1 MKIGNEDRQ
10 KLIIAG
16 VLGFVLI
23 GVGYYFYSAMFGGPA
38 TPAPA
43 APVVTTVALPG
54 AGAEPASTSAV
65 VPATVP
71 AAGPR
76 VKEAGAV
83 KGSAG
88 NAQLDPTLHMGGMRA
103 AESLVYTGT
112 GRNIFAPGS
121 PMVVEAAIPKPIA
134 SARTIAQAA
143 SVVPVRTGPAP
154 PPPINLK
161 FFGVATQN
169 GKRRALLLQGDDVFL
184 ASTGDVIARRYR
196 IVAINTSSITVE
208 DMPNTNKQNLPL
220 LQN

>member
-1 MKIGNEDRQ
+1 MKIGNEDKQ

-16 VLGFVLI
+16 VLAFVLI
-23 GVGYYFYSAMFGGPA
+23 GVGYYFYSAVFGGPA
-38 TPAPA
+38 TPPPA

-54 AGAEPASTSAV
+54 GNAPASTATAV
-65 VPATVP
+65 SPVAGSSV
-71 AAGPR
+71 GPR

-83 KGSAG
+83 KVGAS
-88 NAQLDPTLHMGGMRA
+88 NAQLDPTLHMAGMRA

-121 PMVVEAAIPKPIA
+121 PMVVEAVIPKPIA
-134 SARTIAQAA
+134 SVRTVAQA
-143 SVVPVRTGPAP
+143 SPSIPVQTGP
-154 PPPINLK
+154 PPPPAINLK
-161 FFGVATQN
+161 FFGVATQD
-169 GKRRALLLQGDDVFL
+169 GKKRALLLQGDDVFL

-208 DMPNTNKQNLPL
+208 DVPNTNKQNLPL